1 MHPDLTVEEIINECQ
16 RFRIL
21 SVGRA
26 GAGKSSLIN
35 CVFNVND
42 AKVSRFEPGEADI
55 YSEITSET
63 NTRFVLHDSK
73 GFEPSKKDT
82 FDVVREFILKKT
94 DSKLEPELKDR
105 LHAAWLCIRTPTH
118 GARLLEAGDEQ
129 FLKLAHERQ
138 IPVVVVFTNYDRLV
152 RMYTENR
159 EKAAQSVFD
168 VHVKSLQDAADRL
181 RIEMPKY
188 INVSVKGGYSDNI
201 VPLVSMTQKIVKDR
215 LEGDAWIMWSIAQM
229 VSLPLKIEA
238 CVDKGINYYPRALTG
253 SIPGVGKLLLRECL
267 LKVHQDIIACWN
279 LRNTETVV
287 NGDNFKHLMLYVI
300 QDMQSN
306 SHTRSSPV
314 DIEKISNFVTLC
326 AAVTSAIAPPVA
338 ILGLTFFFVS
348 WISNAVLDNTP
359 AVQRVLIAY
368 TVDLIM
374 VLQELFKIT
383 LQPKSHGSVSWP
395 DLQEAFEAY
404 QRTTSQRTVHSAVSD
419 LVEKRG
425 QLSMDLTVIRESVKE
440 MLEQYRVI

>member
-1 MHPDLTVEEIINECQ
+1 MHPDLTVEEIINQCQ

-73 GFEPSKKDT
+73 GFEPSKTDT

-94 DSKLEPELKDR
+94 DSNLGLKDR

-129 FLKLAHERQ
+129 FLELAHERQ
-138 IPVVVVFTNYDRLV
+138 IPVVVVFTQHDRLV

-159 EKAAQSVFD
+159 EEAAQIIFD
-168 VHVKSLQDAADRL
+168 IHVKSLQDAADRL

-201 VPLVSMTQKIVKDR
+201 VPLVNMTQKIVKDR
-215 LEGDAWIMWSIAQM
+215 LEGDAWIMWSVAQM
-229 VSLPLKIEA
+229 VSIPLKIEA

-253 SIPGVGKLLLRECL
+253 SIPGVGQLLLRECL

-279 LRNTETVV
+279 LRNAETVL

-300 QDMQSN
+300 QDMQNN

-314 DIEKISNFVTLC
+314 DIENISNFVSLC
-326 AAVTSAIAPPVA
+326 TAVTSAIAPPVA

-348 WISNAVLDNTP
+348 WISNTVLDNTP

>member
-1 MHPDLTVEEIINECQ
+1 MHPDLTVDEIINQCQ

-73 GFEPSKKDT
+73 GFEPSKTDT

-129 FLKLAHERQ
+129 FLKLANELQ

-168 VHVKSLQDAADRL
+168 LHVKSLQDAADRL

-188 INVSVKGGYSDNI
+188 INVSVKQGYSDNI
-201 VPLVSMTQKIVKDR
+201 VPLVNMTQKIVKDR
-215 LEGDAWIMWSIAQM
+215 LEGDAWIMWSVAQM

-253 SIPGVGKLLLRECL
+253 SIPGVGPLLLHECL

-279 LRNTETVV
+279 LRNAETVL

-300 QDMQSN
+300 QDMQNN
-306 SHTRSSPV
+306 SQTRSSPV
-314 DIEKISNFVTLC
+314 DIEKVSNFVTLC
-326 AAVTSAIAPPVA
+326 TAVTSAIAPPVA

-348 WISNAVLDNTP
+348 WISNAVLNNTP

-419 LVEKRG
+419 LVEKCG

>member
-1 MHPDLTVEEIINECQ
+1 MHPDLTVDEIINQ
-16 RFRIL
+16 FRIL

-35 CVFNVND
+35 RVFNVND

-73 GFEPSKKDT
+73 GFEPSKTDT

-129 FLKLAHERQ
+129 FLKLANELQ

-168 VHVKSLQDAADRL
+168 LHVKSLQDAADRL

-188 INVSVKGGYSDNI
+188 INVSVKQGYSDNI
-201 VPLVSMTQKIVKDR
+201 VPLVNMTQKIVKDR
-215 LEGDAWIMWSIAQM
+215 LEGDAWIMWSVAQM

-238 CVDKGINYYPRALTG
+238 CLD
-253 SIPGVGKLLLRECL
+253 IPGVGQLLLRECL

-279 LRNTETVV
+279 LRNAETVL

-300 QDMQSN
+300 QDMQNN

-314 DIEKISNFVTLC
+314 DIEKVSNFVTLC
-326 AAVTSAIAPPVA
+326 TAVTSVIAPPVA

-348 WISNAVLDNTP
+348 WISNAVLNDTP

-440 MLEQYRVI
+440 MLEQYRVM

>member
-1 MHPDLTVEEIINECQ
+1 MHPDLTVDEIINQCQ

-35 CVFNVND
+35 RVFNVND

-73 GFEPSKKDT
+73 GFEPSKTDT
-82 FDVVREFILKKT
+82 FNV
-94 DSKLEPELKDR
+94 DR

-129 FLKLAHERQ
+129 FLELAHERQ
-138 IPVVVVFTNYDRLV
+138 IPVVVVFTHYDRLV

-159 EKAAQSVFD
+159 EKAAQSIFD

-201 VPLVSMTQKIVKDR
+201 VPLVNMTQKIVKDR
-215 LEGDAWIMWSIAQM
+215 LEGDAWIMWSVAQM

-253 SIPGVGKLLLRECL
+253 SIPGVGPLLLHECL

-279 LRNTETVV
+279 LRNAETVL

-300 QDMQSN
+300 QDMQNN

-314 DIEKISNFVTLC
+314 DIEKVSNFVTLC
-326 AAVTSAIAPPVA
+326 TAVTSAIAPPVA

-348 WISNAVLDNTP
+348 WISNAVLNNTP

-374 VLQELFKIT
+374 VLQELFKIM